1 MIMEW
6 TQFVIF
12 CLGVFG
18 LFIWNRTENRT
29 DMRHMDSKLESN
41 RNLSLSIHQ
50 ENNQIIESVRNESR
64 TLIESV
70 RTESR
75 ALIEA
80 VRVESITLVEAIRQD
95 MKDFHGRLCAIE
107 ERNKGK

>member
-1 MIMEW
+1 MDW
-6 TQFVIF
+6 VQFAILFITFV
-12 CLGVFG
+12 G

-29 DMRHMDSKLESN
+29 DIRHMDSKLESN

-50 ENNQIIESVRNESR
+50 ENKDV
-64 TLIESV
+64 IESV

-80 VRVESITLVEAIRQD
+80 IRQD
-95 MKDFHGRLCAIE
+95 SKDFHGRLCSIE
-107 ERNKGK
+107 ERNRGK